1 MVSRMEN
8 DSCAVQFSMRVC
20 SSPSWCSP
28 GLVVAST
35 FQRALHQRH
44 VRVSPVDGAR
54 VTSRR
59 ARRRLPRAAAL
70 HVRGRA
76 GRGGGGASTISAALK
91 STPPTAPTP
100 VKNALNQEVEHTRFE
115 HPELASVYPSTTYD
129 PIPELPYADR
139 ALKADP
145 TFKNLLQH
153 ATVTHLAPRIGTELL
168 GISCTS

>member
-1 MVSRMEN
+1 MCESR
-8 DSCAVQFSMRVC
+8 Q
-20 SSPSWCSP
+20 
-28 GLVVAST
+28 ST
-35 FQRALHQRH
+35 A
-44 VRVSPVDGAR
+44 RVSLLGVPV
-54 VTSRR
+54 
-59 ARRRLPRAAAL
+59 AAF
-70 HVRGRA
+70 RGLLRYMYV
-76 GRGGGGASTISAALK
+76 GELGVEGGGASTISAALK

>member
-1 MVSRMEN
+1 MCESR
-8 DSCAVQFSMRVC
+8 Q
-20 SSPSWCSP
+20 
-28 GLVVAST
+28 ST
-35 FQRALHQRH
+35 
-44 VRVSPVDGAR
+44 VRVSLLGVPV
-54 VTSRR
+54 
-59 ARRRLPRAAAL
+59 AAF
-70 HVRGRA
+70 RGLLRYMYV
-76 GRGGGGASTISAALK
+76 GELG
-91 STPPTAPTP
+91 
-100 VKNALNQEVEHTRFE
+100 NALNQEVEHTRFE